1 MKKLSKIIS
10 TRVLQQLVPLNNIP
24 LTSLNKIARETPP
37 LAYEKTSI
45 IFTRGQEDDYIYY
58 LLKGKVVLFDH
69 DNKEIISAG
78 SSAALVP
85 LDNSQPRKQSAQAA
99 TNVIILRLNRN
110 LIDITAATTS
120 NEMKVDEIL
129 EDDIDVNSQL
139 MFRLYTEYMNG
150 NLNLSSLPELAIRVR
165 RAVQDTDMSAHDIA
179 TIIQS
184 DPAITGQII
193 NISNSPLYRTS
204 THINDCQSAITR
216 IGLENTRDIVT
227 SLSIR
232 QLFKPKTKTVA
243 REMSALW
250 KHSTHVAAISAVI
263 AEKIPAINSDRALL
277 AGLTHDIG
285 VLAILSY
292 AEQFPD
298 LIQNR
303 KTLSDAIH
311 KMGAQMGALVL
322 RYWSMPSDLV
332 TVALESECWDRDST
346 HGPDLCD
353 VVMIAQIHSYAGTEQ
368 DFKVPS
374 LIDTPAF
381 NKLPLSRGGPEKSLE
396 LLHKAHK
403 SIVEMK
409 QLLI

>member
-1 MKKLSKIIS
+1 MKKISKIIS
-10 TRVLQQLVPLNNIP
+10 TRVLQQLVPLKNIP
-24 LTSLNKIARETPP
+24 LSSLKKISQDNVP
-37 LAYEKTSI
+37 LSYEKSNI
-45 IFTRGQEDDYIYY
+45 IFNRGQEDEYIYY

-69 DNKEIISAG
+69 DNEETIIAG

-85 LDNSQPRKQSAQAA
+85 LDNTQPRKFSARAA
-99 TNVIILRLNRN
+99 NNIIVLRLNRN
-110 LIDITAATTS
+110 LIDIYTNTTDD
-120 NEMKVDEIL
+120 EIKVNEIL

-139 MFRLYTEYMNG
+139 MFRLYKEYMDG
-150 NLNLSSLPELAIRVR
+150 NLKLSSLPELAIRVR
-165 RAVQDTDMSAHDIA
+165 KAIQDADRSAHDIA

-193 NISNSPLYRTS
+193 KIANSPLYRT
-204 THINDCQSAITR
+204 TTQINDCQSAISR

-227 SLSIR
+227 SLSVR
-232 QLFKPKTKTVA
+232 QLFRPKTKTVA

-263 AEKIPAINSDRALL
+263 AEKIPSINSDRALL

-285 VLAILSY
+285 ILAILSY

-298 LIQNR
+298 LIKDR
-303 KTLSDAIH
+303 KVLSNTIQQL
-311 KMGAQMGALVL
+311 GAQMGALVL

-332 TVALESECWDRDST
+332 TVALESEIWARDST

-353 VVMIAQIHSYAGTEQ
+353 VVLVAQIHSFAGSELNKQ
-368 DFKVPS
+368 IPA

-381 NKLPLSRGGPEKSLE
+381 KKLPLSRGGPEKSLE
-396 LLHKAHK
+396 LLQKAHEH
-403 SIVEMK
+403 IVEMK
-409 QLLI
+409 HLLI

>member
-1 MKKLSKIIS
+1 MKKISKIIS
-10 TRVLQQLVPLNNIP
+10 TRVLQQLVPLKNIP
-24 LTSLNKIARETPP
+24 LSSLKKIAQDNVP
-37 LAYEKTSI
+37 LSYEKTDI
-45 IFTRGQEDDYIYY
+45 IFNRGQEDEFIYY

-69 DNKEIISAG
+69 DNEETIIAG

-85 LDNSQPRKQSAQAA
+85 LDNTQPRKFSARAA
-99 TNVIILRLNRN
+99 TNIIILRLNRN
-110 LIDITAATTS
+110 LIDIYANTT
-120 NEMKVDEIL
+120 NDEIKVNEIL

-139 MFRLYTEYMNG
+139 MFRLYKEYMDG
-150 NLNLSSLPELAIRVR
+150 NLKLSSLPELAIRVR
-165 RAVQDTDMSAHDIA
+165 KAIQDADRSAHDIA

-193 NISNSPLYRTS
+193 KIANSPLYRTT
-204 THINDCQSAITR
+204 THINDCQSAISR

-227 SLSIR
+227 SLSVR
-232 QLFKPKTKTVA
+232 QLFRPKTKTVA

-263 AEKIPAINSDRALL
+263 AEKIPSINSDRALL

-298 LIQNR
+298 LIKDR
-303 KTLSDAIH
+303 KVLSDTIQQL
-311 KMGAQMGALVL
+311 GAQMGALVL

-332 TVALESECWDRDST
+332 TVALESEIWQRDST

-353 VVMIAQIHSYAGTEQ
+353 VVLVAQIHSFAGSELNKQ
-368 DFKVPS
+368 IPA

-381 NKLPLSRGGPEKSLE
+381 KKLPLSRGGPEKSLE
-396 LLHKAHK
+396 LLHTAHEH
-403 SIVEMK
+403 ILEMK